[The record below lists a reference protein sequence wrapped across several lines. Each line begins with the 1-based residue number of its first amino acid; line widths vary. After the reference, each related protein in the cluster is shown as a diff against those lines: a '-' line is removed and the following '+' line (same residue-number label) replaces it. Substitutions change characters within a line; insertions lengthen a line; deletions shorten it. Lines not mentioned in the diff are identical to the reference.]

1 MYTRVMAIFVRQ
13 DEERTQLQERIAA
26 ELLERSKQ
34 NVSSGDLPDGVDD
47 SQYMKG
53 TKQTSSLGWVWI
65 LIGLAAVGV
74 IFWLA
79 IISTK

>member
-13 DEERTQLQERIAA
+13 DENRSELQQRIAA
-26 ELLERSKQ
+26 ELTERSKR
-34 NVSSGDLPDGVDD
+34 NVSSGDLPDGVVD

-65 LIGLAAVGV
+65 LIGLAAVGIIV
-74 IFWLA
+74 WLA

>member
-13 DEERTQLQERIAA
+13 DENRSELQQRIATELRERT
-26 ELLERSKQ
+26 KQ

-53 TKQTSSLGWVWI
+53 TKQTSSLGWLWI
-65 LIGLAAVGV
+65 IIGLAAVGV